1 MLVSE
6 QESDVTFL
14 VEQSEIRAH
23 SLVIAA
29 RSSVLHKAVAFSTD
43 TDHVR
48 IDNINT
54 IAFKAMLHFIYTDE
68 LPHNTNLVLHA
79 GDFATVAGDML
90 AAACRFRL
98 ERMKRLCM
106 NLLAEKVTTVS
117 DALATVKVAR
127 RHNCPELEEYCRRYM
142 SLPHVSNEVTETCI
156 SLFLESQLA

>member
-1 MLVSE
+1 M
-6 QESDVTFL
+6 
-14 VEQSEIRAH
+14 
-23 SLVIAA
+23 
-29 RSSVLHKAVAFSTD
+29 AFATD

-68 LPHNTNLVLHA
+68 LPLNTDLVLHA

-117 DALATVKVAR
+117 YALAAVKVAR

-142 SLPHVSNEVTETCI
+142 SLPHVSNKVTETCI

>member
-79 GDFATVAGDML
+79 GDML

-117 DALATVKVAR
+117 DALAAVKVAR

-142 SLPHVSNEVTETCI
+142 SLPHVSNKVTETCI
-156 SLFLESQLA
+156 SLFMS